1 LPPDLETLKDR
12 PEMVYIGGPV
22 APDTVMLVIRTEDQP
37 EQSEHVVSNMF
48 YSASGLALEQ
58 MLHRTGSSEAFRAY
72 AGYAGWA
79 SGQLEGEIARGDWHL
94 LPADEKFVFDHEA
107 AAVWPELIRQTAGQ
121 WVKGRRSLDLLVVR
135 GAPRWYAPSSFSAV
149 Q

>member
-1 LPPDLETLKDR
+1 
-12 PEMVYIGGPV
+12 GPV

-37 EQSEHVVSNMF
+37 EQSEHVVSNLF

-58 MLHRTGSSEAFRAY
+58 MLHRNASSEAFRAY

-94 LPADEKFVFDHEA
+94 LPADEETVFNQEA
-107 AAVWPELIRQTAGQ
+107 AAIWPELIRQTAGQ
-121 WVKGRRSLDLLVVR
+121 WVKIEHSLDFLLVR
-135 GAPRWYAPSSFSAV
+135 GAPQLYALFSTIR
-149 Q
+149 